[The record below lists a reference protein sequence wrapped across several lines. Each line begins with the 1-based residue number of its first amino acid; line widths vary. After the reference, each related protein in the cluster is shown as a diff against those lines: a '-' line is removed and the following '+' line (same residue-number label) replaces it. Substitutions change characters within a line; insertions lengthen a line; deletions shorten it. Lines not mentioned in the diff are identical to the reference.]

1 MDEKEYMTEEE
12 NIQFYKLL
20 EKLANSDD
28 MAIMHISDKAR
39 ELLDL
44 INEL

>member
-1 MDEKEYMTEEE
+1 MTEKDYLTEEE

-20 EKLANSDD
+20 EKLVNSDD
-28 MAIMHISDKAR
+28 MAIMHISNKAN
-39 ELLDL
+39 ELLTL